1 MSDATEA
8 GGTTRAGAKAAAPPE
23 AAAQGDGVPGPAPH
37 SAANGAAGAAAAAAG
52 DGRTPAETAAVARAG
67 GRPPNRVHMT
77 WDGEHRFD
85 VGRAAGGPTI
95 RIDAKGVTG
104 PGPVDALLGALA
116 SCVCT
121 DVVDILAKRRT
132 PVESLTVD
140 VSGTRVDGVPRRLL
154 HVRLDIRLGGAG
166 IERVHAERAID
177 LAVTKYCSVRDS
189 LDPQLPIE
197 WTLEL
202 DEGEA

>member
-1 MSDATEA
+1 MSAAAEGTPGAT
-8 GGTTRAGAKAAAPPE
+8 TPPAAAP
-23 AAAQGDGVPGPAPH
+23 QGDGVPGPAPQGTGTTGQPG
-37 SAANGAAGAAAAAAG
+37 APAAGRDPTA
-52 DGRTPAETAAVARAG
+52 REAEATARAG
-67 GRPPNRVHMT
+67 GKPPNRVRMT

-85 VGRAAGGPTI
+85 VGRPDRPTI
-95 RIDAKGVTG
+95 RLDSKGVTG

-116 SCVCT
+116 ACIAT

-132 PVESLTVD
+132 PVESLSAEVA
-140 VSGTRVDGVPRRLL
+140 GTRVDGVPRRLI
-154 HVRLDIRLGGAG
+154 HVRLDFTIRGAG

-189 LDPQLPIE
+189 LDPELPVE

-202 DEGEA
+202 SE